1 MAGWENFLMAEVGA
15 SAALTGLILVGLS
28 LNLNKILEH
37 PALPGRAFQ
46 ALFVLLS
53 VVIVTTLMLLPNLT
67 LTAIGI
73 ELLVAGLALWIAM
86 IVLDVDTYRKTERQ
100 YRGSQLHSTVFG
112 QLAMLSYVVGGVWVL
127 SSGAGGL
134 YWLAP
139 AVLLSFVKAML
150 DAWVL
155 LIEINR

>member
-1 MAGWENFLMAEVGA
+1 MAAWENFLMAEVGA
-15 SAALTGLILVGLS
+15 SATLTGLILVGVS

-53 VVIVTTLMLLPNLT
+53 VVIVTTLLLLPNLT
-67 LTAIGI
+67 MTAIGI
-73 ELLVAGLALWIAM
+73 ELLAAGGALWIAM
-86 IVLDVDTYRKTERQ
+86 IALDVDTYRRTERQ
-100 YRGSQLHSTVFG
+100 YRGSQLQSTIVG
-112 QLAMLSYVVGGVWVL
+112 QFAMLSYVVGGVWVL
-127 SSGAGGL
+127 LSGAGGL

-139 AVLLSFVKAML
+139 AVLLSFIKAML